1 MTEQNLFGLILYN
14 LYDLFFDQI
23 DQQAL
28 LSLAITSREI
38 NNLLTQSGGYA
49 KSIRFDWKSTFPDFF
64 NRLVVHTRIQKMEF
78 NGGGMQLCILD
89 MLPFCPNMKTLVL
102 KDTYDVNLVRDV
114 TMSVTSQQLKR
125 PRKRHKQQP
134 AVLNDTPQQT
144 RVSEPTRVL
153 GQTRVA
159 DYKPNVW
166 SNIKYIFIID
176 NNKRKFNIAVD
187 NFPNLKFVGSYKCSV
202 MFDQMVT
209 TQPLPYIM
217 DFKDHNSMMMMIKKK
232 YTALS
237 IIVKQLKKIYN

>member
-1 MTEQNLFGLILYN
+1 MTEQNLFGIVLYN

-23 DQQAL
+23 DQKAL
-28 LSLAITSREI
+28 LAVAITSREI

-49 KSIRFDWKSTFPDFF
+49 KSIRFDWKSTLPDFF
-64 NRLVVHTRIQKMEF
+64 NRLVIHTKIQKMEF

-89 MLPFCPNMKTLVL
+89 ILPFCPNMKTLVL
-102 KDTYDVNLVRDV
+102 KDTYNVNLVRDD
-114 TMSVTSQQLKR
+114 TIPVTSRQLKR
-125 PRKRHKQQP
+125 PRKRNKQP
-134 AVLNDTPQQT
+134 TALNDTPQQT
-144 RVSEPTRVL
+144 RAVVQARSV
-153 GQTRVA
+153 
-159 DYKPNVW
+159 DYKPNIW

-187 NFPNLKFVGSYKCSV
+187 NFPNLEFVGSYKCSV

-217 DFKDHNSMMMMIKKK
+217 DFKDHNSMMKKK
-232 YTALS
+232 KKNYTSLS

>member
-23 DQQAL
+23 DQKAL
-28 LSLAITSREI
+28 LAVAITSREI

-49 KSIRFDWKSTFPDFF
+49 KSIRFDWKSTLPDFF
-64 NRLVVHTRIQKMEF
+64 NRLVIHTKIQKMEF

-89 MLPFCPNMKTLVL
+89 ILPFCPNMKTLVL
-102 KDTYDVNLVRDV
+102 KDTYNVNLVRDD
-114 TMSVTSQQLKR
+114 TIPVTSQQLKR
-125 PRKRHKQQP
+125 PRKRNKQP
-134 AVLNDTPQQT
+134 TALNDTPQQA
-144 RVSEPTRVL
+144 RAVVQVRSVE
-153 GQTRVA
+153 
-159 DYKPNVW
+159 YKPNIW

-187 NFPNLKFVGSYKCSV
+187 NFPNLEFVGSYKCTV

-217 DFKDHNSMMMMIKKK
+217 DFKDHNSMMMMIKKN
-232 YTALS
+232 YTSLS